1 MLHETVRRLL
11 ALIHRQQFDS
21 DLEEEMRLHRELREQ
36 EEIERGLS
44 AQEAH
49 YAVQRRFGNDLLL
62 REKSR
67 DMWGWNWLEQIVQDV
82 RYGLRVLV
90 KNPGFTAVA
99 VRTLALGIGANTAIF
114 SVVSAVLLKPL
125 PYLEPQRL
133 VHMNW
138 QFPQDLVPSVSA
150 SEFLYWKDNSRVF
163 DAVAAYDL
171 LSSGGNLQTGGGPQY
186 VRVLHVSGDFFRV
199 LGANPVVGR
208 SFLPEEV
215 RPNGPQVVVLS
226 HALWQS
232 RYGGDRALLG
242 REVLM
247 NGQSYT
253 VVGIM
258 PASFEFTPATD
269 LWLPLQLV
277 MNPQDQAH
285 NYLML
290 GRLESA
296 TSLEK
301 AQANMGAVLA
311 QFRREYPGTVQ
322 PNERGIVLAPFQ
334 KWLVGDVRPSLLI
347 LLGAVGLVLLIAGAN
362 VTNLLLARTMARKAE
377 LALRAALGAS
387 GFRLFRQFLTESL
400 LVALLGGA
408 AALVAAPWTLAAL
421 VALIP
426 RNVPL
431 SPFSPFNA
439 ASGHIRVDLPV
450 LSFALLLS
458 LALGVGVGLAPS
470 LGMSDLDLVRALK
483 EGGRTLAGYGHQRLR
498 NVLVVS
504 EAALSIV
511 LLVGAVLLIRTFF
524 ALHSVRPGF
533 RSEGVWALQMSL
545 PPERFKSTGEVWRFE
560 RQAAQLLKALP
571 GVESAATVS
580 SLPLEPG
587 LNFGIE
593 VEKGRKKQGAYI
605 ECRAIDGA
613 YFETMGIPMLRG
625 RHFLEADTAS
635 SDPVVIVNQSL
646 ARHLWGEQN
655 PIGEQV
661 LSEAIPTRRV
671 VGVVGDTK
679 EWGLDQPAPLTIFV
693 PQSQMPDGITL
704 MTNGAFL
711 TSWVVKS
718 RAPLDFRTVQRAVRE
733 VDPDQPVVNL
743 RSMSQVVSESI
754 APERFVTFLLGIFGG
769 LALILTAIG
778 IYGVISY
785 SVTQRTHEVGV
796 RMALGAT
803 RGIVLKMI
811 VRQGLRLTLIG
822 TAIGLLG
829 ALGLTRVLKS
839 MLFGVTPTDPVAFV
853 AVSILL
859 AAVALLASYIPA
871 RRATM
876 VDPMDALRNE

>member
-1 MLHETVRRLL
+1 MSRRKRMMEDLDQDIRDHIEMET
-11 ALIHRQQFDS
+11 QDN
-21 DLEEEMRLHRELREQ
+21 
-36 EEIERGLS
+36 IERGMPPE
-44 AQEAH
+44 EAH
-49 YAVQRRFGNDLLL
+49 YAALRKFGNVTRVKEET
-62 REKSR
+62 REV
-67 DMWGWNWLEQIVQDV
+67 WTFVWLEQLWQDA
-82 RYGLRVLV
+82 RYGLRMLA

-99 VRTLALGIGANTAIF
+99 ILTLALGIGANTAIF
-114 SVVSAVLLKPL
+114 GVVSAVLLRPL

-133 VHMNW
+133 VHMDW

-171 LSSGGNLQTGGGPQY
+171 LSSGGNLQSGGGPEY
-186 VRVLHVSGDFFRV
+186 VRALHVSGDFFRV
-199 LGANPVVGR
+199 LGANPAVGR

-215 RPNGPQVVVLS
+215 RPNGPRVVVLS

-232 RYGGDRALLG
+232 RYGGDLALLG
-242 REVLM
+242 REILM

-258 PASFEFTPATD
+258 PAGFEFTPAAD

-285 NYLML
+285 NFLML
-290 GRLESA
+290 GRLEYE

-301 AQANMGAVLA
+301 AQADMGAVLA
-311 QFRREYPGTVQ
+311 KFRREHPGAVQ
-322 PNERGIVLAPFQ
+322 PNERGIVLTPFQ
-334 KWLVGDVRPSLLI
+334 KWLVGEVRPSLLN
-347 LLGAVGLVLLIAGAN
+347 LLGAVGFVLLIAGAN
-362 VTNLLLARTMARKAE
+362 VTNLLLARTMARNAE
-377 LALRAALGAS
+377 LALRTALGANAL
-387 GFRLFRQFLTESL
+387 RLFRQFLTESL
-400 LVALLGGA
+400 IVALLGGA
-408 AALVAAPWTLAAL
+408 AALIAAPWTLAAL

-431 SPFSPFNA
+431 PPFSPFNA
-439 ASGHIRVDLPV
+439 ASQHIRVDLPV
-450 LSFALLLS
+450 LGYALLLS
-458 LALGVGVGLAPS
+458 LALGVAVGLAPS
-470 LGMSDLDLVRALK
+470 LRTFDVDLLRALK
-483 EGGRTLAGYGHQRLR
+483 EGGRTLAGNGHQRLR
-498 NVLVVS
+498 NLLVVS
-504 EAALSIV
+504 EVALSIV
-511 LLVGAVLLIRTFF
+511 LLAGAVLLIRTFF

-545 PPERFKSTGEVWRFE
+545 PPERFRSTGEVWQFE
-560 RQAAQLLKALP
+560 RQAVQRLEALP

-593 VEKGRKKQGAYI
+593 VEKGGKKQSAYI
-605 ECRAIDGA
+605 ECRAVSAA

-625 RHFLEADTAS
+625 RHFLETDTAS
-635 SDPVVIVNQSL
+635 SDPVVIINQSL

-655 PIGEQV
+655 PVGEQV
-661 LSEAIPTRRV
+661 LSGIIPARQV

-679 EWGLDQPAPLTIFV
+679 EWGVDQPAPLTIFV

-718 RAPLDFRTVQRAVRE
+718 RAPLDLRTVQRAVRE

-743 RSMSQVVSESI
+743 RRMSQVVSESI
-754 APERFVTFLLGIFGG
+754 TPERFVTFLLGIFGG
-769 LALILTAIG
+769 LALVLTAIG
-778 IYGVISY
+778 IYGVMSY

-803 RGIVLKMI
+803 RGNILNMI
-811 VRQGLRLTLIG
+811 VRQGLRLALIG
-822 TAIGLLG
+822 TATGLVG
-829 ALGLTRVLKS
+829 ALGLTRIVSTL
-839 MLFGVTPTDPVAFV
+839 LFEVKPTDPATFLFV
-853 AVSILL
+853 SSLMLAVGLL
-859 AAVALLASYIPA
+859 ACYIPA
-871 RRATM
+871 RRATK
-876 VDPMDALRNE
+876 VDPMVALRYE